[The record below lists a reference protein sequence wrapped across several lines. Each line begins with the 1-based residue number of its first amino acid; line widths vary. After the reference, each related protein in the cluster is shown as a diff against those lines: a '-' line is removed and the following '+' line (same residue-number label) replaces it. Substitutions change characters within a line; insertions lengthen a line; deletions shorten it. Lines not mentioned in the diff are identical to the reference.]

1 MSEAAFA
8 TLASARQAAG
18 LSIEEAARQ
27 LKFAA
32 RQLEALE
39 AGQLQRLPGGT
50 FVRGMVRSYAKLLRV
65 DPEPLLA
72 QIAAQVP
79 PPDAERLAQRYSQ
92 PVPFSDGARRSNYL
106 YVALSLVLLVAVAA
120 LALQWRQER
129 KSTSTLAFVSA
140 AQMPAEPSR
149 ADAAAAP
156 AGAAASP
163 APAAKAATSEAPAGK
178 PASSPAKASAGKPA
192 ASAAPAAA
200 KSPAP
205 ATPVAASTPAAKPAA
220 KPEGA
225 PQSTRPPEPSAPAGK
240 PAPVASAAAKP
251 AAVASAPA
259 GVAAGAPA
267 TAGASVAA
275 APAGIGRITLQF
287 EGESWVEIRSGS
299 GKLLVAS
306 LHTPGTERLVSGVP
320 PFEVV
325 IGNAQQVR
333 LTYNDKPVDL
343 SPYVKVE
350 VARFTLQ

>member
-8 TLASARQAAG
+8 ALASARQAAG

-27 LKFAA
+27 LKFAP
-32 RQLEALE
+32 RQIEALE

-65 DPEPLLA
+65 DAEPLLA

-79 PPDAERLAQRYSQ
+79 PPDDERLAHRYRQ
-92 PVPFSDGARRSNYL
+92 PVPFSDGARRSNYM

-120 LALQWRQER
+120 VALQWRQER
-129 KSTSTLAFVSA
+129 ASSRTLAFVSA
-140 AQMPAEPSR
+140 AQMPAEP
-149 ADAAAAP
+149 AKAPAAAAP
-156 AGAAASP
+156 AE
-163 APAAKAATSEAPAGK
+163 APAATPAARSSE
-178 PASSPAKASAGKPA
+178 PAKAAAPASVAKPPARPESAPKAEKPADAGPQASKPA
-192 ASAAPAAA
+192 ATLA
-200 KSPAP
+200 
-205 ATPVAASTPAAKPAA
+205 
-220 KPEGA
+220 
-225 PQSTRPPEPSAPAGK
+225 
-240 PAPVASAAAKP
+240 AAAKP
-251 AAVASAPA
+251 AAP
-259 GVAAGAPA
+259 GAAMAHSG
-267 TAGASVAA
+267 T
-275 APAGIGRITLQF
+275 GRISLQF

-320 PFEVV
+320 PFEMV

-343 SPYVKVE
+343 TPYVRVE